1 MPYQSVFTLLIIGGA
16 FAATGGVLAI
26 GNYLETGKLKRPIM
40 EDGWSH
46 TLASRDAQI
55 KKQKK

>member
-16 FAATGGVLAI
+16 FSATGGILAL
-26 GNYLETGKLKRPIM
+26 GNFLETGKLKRPIM

-55 KKQKK
+55 KNGKK